1 MDFKSK
7 RIKFTLVIFIVIIAG
22 IIWIAS
28 SRPDI
33 GVGMQT
39 IANASKYP
47 QDDWR
52 VELAA
57 DYLIWTEH
65 PDTYE
70 LLGYYLTACS
80 MVNNVEDYRAEQS
93 ANILGMYQGDQ
104 SMESL
109 LAVFWHDYGIEGRPG
124 CTGYVLAGLKLKGD
138 EGYEEIEAIA
148 KGIYPDDMGWRAAAL
163 SILGR
168 TKDPKYIDLLTEAA
182 FMYGDLSQISS
193 LNYIHIRMAA
203 IRALVEIGTNAA
215 YQTIEKIS
223 VEDPYGDV
231 RVFALESLNNKTE

>member
-1 MDFKSK
+1 M
-7 RIKFTLVIFIVIIAG
+7 ILMAIT
-22 IIWIAS
+22 
-28 SRPDI
+28 RPDI
-33 GVGMQT
+33 SLAMEI
-39 IANASKYP
+39 IANASKYS

-70 LLGYYLTACS
+70 LLGYYLTACN

-168 TKDPKYIDLLTEAA
+168 TKDPKYINLLTEAA
-182 FMYGDLSQISS
+182 FTYGDLSQISS

-203 IRALVEIGTNAA
+203 IRALVEIGTDTA

-231 RVFALESLNNKTE
+231 RVFALESLNNVLK

>member
-1 MDFKSK
+1 MA
-7 RIKFTLVIFIVIIAG
+7 I
-22 IIWIAS
+22 

-33 GVGMQT
+33 SLAMEI
-39 IANASKYP
+39 IANASIYS

-65 PDTYE
+65 DDTYE

-80 MVNNVEDYRAEQS
+80 MINEYEDYRAERS
-93 ANILGMYQGDQ
+93 TTILGMYQGEK
-104 SMESL
+104 SMDAL

-148 KGIYPDDMGWRAAAL
+148 KGIYPENIGWRASAL

-168 TKDPKYIDLLTEAA
+168 TKDPEYIDLLTESA
-182 FMYGDLSQISS
+182 FTYGDLSQISS
-193 LNYIHIRMAA
+193 LNYIHIRLAA
-203 IRALVEIGTNAA
+203 IRALKEIGTVEA
-215 YQTIEKIS
+215 YQVIQKIA
-223 VEDPYGDV
+223 VEDPYVDV
-231 RVFALESLNNKTE
+231 RVFALESLNNVLK